1 MSSLAENNMTPYVSG
16 KVFTNP
22 DLSGA

>member
-22 DLSGA
+22 DLSAA